1 MKIVNYTTMQNTSM
15 PEHLQI
21 QRGWWVGLHPPNPI
35 SNLCIDVD
43 YESSRLKKLS
53 IQIWAKQLWIQI

>member
-1 MKIVNYTTMQNTSM
+1 MKIVNYTTMQDTTM
-15 PEHLQI
+15 LGHLQI

-43 YESSRLKKLS
+43 YESSRLKNLS
-53 IQIWAKQLWIQI
+53 IQI